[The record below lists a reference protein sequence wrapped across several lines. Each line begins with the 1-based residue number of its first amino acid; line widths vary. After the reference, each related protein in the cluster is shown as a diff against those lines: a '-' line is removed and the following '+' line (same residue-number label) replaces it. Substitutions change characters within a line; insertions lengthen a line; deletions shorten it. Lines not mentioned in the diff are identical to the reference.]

1 MLVQTNYL
9 KSMET
14 NVYNVIWADD
24 EVDMYYRDV
33 IVQKTLEKAGV
44 RIIGVAHTSSELR
57 EKLSEYEDM
66 VDAVITDGNYDKRKT
81 SDIEESR
88 TTSGLVDTISLINE
102 FNRKRIIPFYLYTGK
117 GKMLQEKFTDGE
129 LEYFEKRER
138 IYEKGT
144 FKKLLERITI
154 DVKAINSPS
163 FRIRNKYASEFD
175 AASLIEEA
183 TENLERGLLYLY
195 EDDAW
200 KNTQDYFN
208 PARKI
213 VERIKASCCQMNL
226 LPPHLSLNVMSKLLS
241 GKDCGYWLKEPLMEK
256 PLAESLLFFLK
267 ITQDGSHDDDDMSLN
282 VDHYVRETKNIN
294 LYRTILYIA
303 MDLLLWHKRMNEK
316 YSDNHE
322 RLWDSNFIYEGR
334 VCKHPS
340 RNFYYTGV
348 YKLETK
354 DVSINDGDWIGII
367 KGDDN
372 KRPIGEIKSFVYKN
386 NYIILEKAESNP
398 K

>member
-1 MLVQTNYL
+1 
-9 KSMET
+9 MET

-24 EVDMYYRDV
+24 EVDIFYRDEN
-33 IVQKTLEKAGV
+33 VQRTFKKAGIC
-44 RIIGVAHTSSELR
+44 IIDIAHTSAELR
-57 EKLSEYEDM
+57 ERLTEWEDK

-88 TTSGLVDTISLINE
+88 TTSGLVDTISLISE
-102 FNRKRIIPFYLYTGK
+102 FNRKRIIPFFLYTGK
-117 GKMLQEKFTDGE
+117 GKILQEKFTDGE
-129 LEYFEKRER
+129 LEYFEKRDR
-138 IYEKGT
+138 IIKKGRI
-144 FKKLLERITI
+144 KELLEKII
-154 DVKAINSPS
+154 HDVNEINSPT
-163 FRIRNKYASEFD
+163 FRIRNKYAAEFE
-175 AASLIEEA
+175 AASLIDEA

-226 LPPHLSLNVMSKLLS
+226 LPPHLSLNVMSKLFFY
-241 GKDCGYWLKEPLMEK
+241 GKECGYWLKEPLMEK

-303 MDLLLWHKRMNEK
+303 MDLLLWHKKMNEK

-340 RNFYYTGV
+340 RNFFYTGV
-348 YKLETK
+348 YQLETK

-386 NYIILEKAESNP
+386 NYIILEKTERNS
-398 K
+398 KQ

>member
-1 MLVQTNYL
+1 
-9 KSMET
+9 MET

-24 EVDMYYRDV
+24 EVDIFYRDEN
-33 IVQKTLEKAGV
+33 VQRTFNKYGIKILD
-44 RIIGVAHTSSELR
+44 IAHTSAELR
-57 EKLSEYEDM
+57 EKLSDWEDK

-88 TTSGLVDTISLINE
+88 TTSGLVDTISLISE
-102 FNRKRIIPFYLYTGK
+102 FNRKRIIPFFLYTGK

-129 LEYFEKRER
+129 LEYFDKRDR
-138 IYEKGT
+138 IIKKGNI
-144 FKKLLERITI
+144 KELLEKII
-154 DVKAINSPS
+154 HDVNEINSPT
-163 FRIRNKYASEFD
+163 FRIRNKYALEFE

-213 VERIKASCCQMNL
+213 VERIKASCIQMNL
-226 LPPHLSLNVMSKLLS
+226 LPPHISLNVMSKLFS
-241 GKDCGYWLKEPLMEK
+241 GIGKDSGYWLKEPLMKK
-256 PLAESLLFFLK
+256 PLAESLHFFLK
-267 ITQDGSHDDDDMSLN
+267 ITQDGSHDEDDLSLN
-282 VDHYVRETKNIN
+282 VDQYVRETKNIN

-334 VCKHPS
+334 VCKHSS
-340 RNFYYTGV
+340 RNFFYTGA
-348 YKLETK
+348 YQLETK
-354 DVSINDGDWIGII
+354 DVSINDGDWIGIL
-367 KGDDN
+367 KGDEN

-386 NYIILEKAESNP
+386 NYIILEKAESNFKLRRKP
-398 K
+398 AQ